1 MKQLQHTVQVLGRV
15 CLGWAPVVQQ
25 DVGPPDLTVG
35 ESDVGHAGKVGCV
48 PLQVEICPVLQTHTT
63 HTHVNADIHTD
74 TDTKTKKICF
84 PSLTNTLLTV
94 CEEKM
99 KHSTHIS
106 MTLSQTLSYKL
117 HF

>member
-35 ESDVGHAGKVGCV
+35 ESDVGHAGKVGRV

-63 HTHVNADIHTD
+63 HTHVNADIHT
-74 TDTKTKKICF
+74 KTKKICF
-84 PSLTNTLLTV
+84 QSLTNILLTV

-106 MTLSQTLSYKL
+106 MTLSHTLSYKL